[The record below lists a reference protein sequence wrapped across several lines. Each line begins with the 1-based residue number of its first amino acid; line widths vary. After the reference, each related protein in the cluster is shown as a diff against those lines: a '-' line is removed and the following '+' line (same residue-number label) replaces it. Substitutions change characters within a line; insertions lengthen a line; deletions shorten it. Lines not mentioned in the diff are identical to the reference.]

1 MTRPPAPRRLL
12 RTSDGDTP
20 VIDQPVRMVSVDTPE
35 KAHYAGLPATAQV
48 KLDRC
53 RSRLSDGTFDGFLPG
68 SLREYLVG
76 RLTPTAAERHIAAG
90 NRAGAEFDALLDRRL
105 TRPSGPR
112 RRTAIIPTGEILD
125 RYGRLLAY
133 LAPWFDADASDPL
146 PPRDHPDRRTF
157 NLDMVASG
165 WGAMFLVHPSLPHNA
180 DLNRLVT
187 EADRAWSERR
197 GAWAEFGEDLLLAYE
212 FRACVKLG
220 AEKLDDIKTA
230 VDDAYQRVCVDLRD
244 LRVVGLHGYHEV
256 PPSHRLFIWADEF
269 EQARKDLDL
278 RVGSAVLPE
287 PS

>member
-1 MTRPPAPRRLL
+1 MTRPPAPKRLL

-20 VIDQPVRMVSVDTPE
+20 VIEQPVRMVSVDTPE
-35 KAHYAGLPATAQV
+35 KAHYAGLPATAQR

-53 RSRLSDGTFDGFLPG
+53 RSRLMDGTFDAFLPD
-68 SLREYLVG
+68 SLRAYLAG
-76 RLTPTAAERHIAAG
+76 RLTATAAERHIAAG
-90 NRAGAEFDALLDRRL
+90 NRASAEFDALLDRRL

-133 LAPWFDADASDPL
+133 TAPWYDGGPSDPL

-157 NLDMVASG
+157 NLDMVSSG

-187 EADRAWSERR
+187 EAEQAWSEQR
-197 GAWAEFGEDLLLAYE
+197 GMWAEFGEDLLLAYE

-220 AEKLDDIKTA
+220 AEELDDPKAA
-230 VDDAYQRVCVDLRD
+230 VEEAYQRVCVDLRD

-256 PPSHRLFIWADEF
+256 PPSQRLFIWADDF

-278 RVGSAVLPE
+278 PLRS
-287 PS
+287 